1 MPKAYSY
8 KRFSSEQQATGDSL
22 RRQTE
27 LAERYVLN
35 HPGLDLELDTKMD
48 MTDSGLSAYK
58 SLHLKKGALGVFSR
72 AVEDGQIDEGSYLL
86 VESID
91 RLYRSQ
97 PAEALPMLLSL
108 VSSGINVVT
117 LNDEKVFSKETL
129 KGVDGTFV
137 IMQSLVSM
145 ARAYDESRT
154 KGMRVKAAWENK
166 FNEIAAGKQLTK
178 RVPFWLT
185 QDRKLI
191 PERSQLVSR
200 IFEMYSRGIGTYN
213 IARTL
218 NAEKI
223 EPPTK
228 RADHWATSTV
238 NKLLRSKNAMGT
250 LVTADGAEHRDYF
263 PPVISE
269 DLWLECHKLKRSS
282 RNATGKSGTA
292 LLSGLCRCAEC
303 GGSARKT
310 IKTGRIRKDGTR
322 GRWETLVCSRAAN
335 NAGGCPYIGIRYAKI
350 VDSVLSLASQLQ
362 YEHPEDV
369 MLKEITNLRFY
380 IDFHLDKLNDA
391 YEISKKTKTVDARE
405 RYRKIAQEHEK
416 LKESLRQLESQ
427 SGARSLAGQDR
438 ILTEIFTNNKV
449 TNSNLRKLL
458 KNVVVDFRTREIKI
472 QTHLGNEIS
481 SIVDE
486 DLNLGDAI

>member
-8 KRFSSEQQATGDSL
+8 KRFSSEQQAKGDSL

-27 LAERYVLN
+27 LAERYVLD
-35 HPGLDLELDTKMD
+35 HPELTLELDTKMD

-58 SLHLKKGALGVFSR
+58 NVHLKKGALGVFTR

-108 VSSGINVVT
+108 VNSGINVVT
-117 LNDEKVFSKETL
+117 LNDGKVFSKETV

-145 ARAYDESRT
+145 ARAYEESLT
-154 KGMRVKAAWENK
+154 KGRRVKAAWDGK
-166 FNEIAAGKQLTK
+166 FKAIAAGKQLTK

-185 QDRKLI
+185 QDRQII

-200 IFEMYSRGIGTYN
+200 IFEMYSSGIGTYN

-223 EPPTK
+223 KPPTK
-228 RADHWATSTV
+228 RASHWATSTV
-238 NKLLRSKNAMGT
+238 NKLLRSKNAMGS
-250 LVTADGAEHRDYF
+250 LVTADGVEHKNYF
-263 PPVISE
+263 PAVISQ
-269 DLWLECHKLKRSS
+269 DLWLECQKLKRSS
-282 RNATGKSGTA
+282 GNATGKTGTA

-303 GGSARKT
+303 GGPARKA
-310 IKTGRIRKDGTR
+310 IKTGRVRKDGTR
-322 GRWETLVCSRAAN
+322 NRWETLVCSKAMN
-335 NAGGCPYIGIRYAKI
+335 NAGGCPYIGIRYGEI
-350 VDSVLSLASQLQ
+350 VDIVLFLASQLEYQ
-362 YEHPEDV
+362 HPEDA
-369 MLKEITNLRFY
+369 MLKNITNLRFY
-380 IDFHLDKLNDA
+380 IDFHVDELNDA

-405 RYRKIAQEHEK
+405 KYRKIAQEHEK
-416 LKESLRQLESQ
+416 LKENLRELESQ
-427 SGARSLAGQDR
+427 SGARTLAGQDR
-438 ILTEIFTNNKV
+438 MLTEIFTNKKV

-458 KNVVVDFRTREIKI
+458 KNVVVDFRTREVRI
-472 QTHLGNEIS
+472 QTHLGNELTS
-481 SIVDE
+481 TTYE
-486 DLNLGDAI
+486 DSNIQVAL

>member
-27 LAERYVLN
+27 LAERYVFN
-35 HPGLDLELDTKMD
+35 HPELDLELDTKID

-58 SLHLKKGALGVFSR
+58 SVHLKKGALGVFTR

-117 LNDEKVFSKETL
+117 LNDEKVFSRETL

-154 KGMRVKAAWENK
+154 KGMRVKAAWEGK
-166 FNEIAAGKQLTK
+166 FKEIAAGKQLTK

-185 QDRKLI
+185 PDRQLI
-191 PERSQLVSR
+191 PERTQLVKR
-200 IFEMYSRGIGTYN
+200 IFEMYSSGIGTYN
-213 IARTL
+213 IARRL

-238 NKLLRSKNAMGT
+238 NKLLRSKNAMGS
-250 LVTADGAEHRDYF
+250 LVTADGVEHRNYF
-263 PPVISE
+263 PLVISE
-269 DLWLECHKLKRSS
+269 DLWLECQKLKRSS

-303 GGSARKT
+303 GGSARKA
-310 IKTGRIRKDGTR
+310 IKTGRVRKDGTR
-322 GRWETLVCSRAAN
+322 GRWETLVCSRAVN
-335 NAGGCPYIGIRYAKI
+335 NAGGCPYIGISYGKI
-350 VDSVLSLASQLQ
+350 VETVLFLASQLEYQ
-362 YEHPEDV
+362 HPEDA

-380 IDFHLDKLNDA
+380 IDFHVDELNDA

-405 RYRKIAQEHEK
+405 KYRKIAQEHEK
-416 LKESLRQLESQ
+416 LKESLRELESQ
-427 SGARSLAGQDR
+427 SGARTLAGQDR
-438 ILTEIFTNNKV
+438 MLTEIFTNNKV

-458 KNVVVDFRTREIKI
+458 KSVTVDFRTREVKI
-472 QTHLGNEIS
+472 QTHLGNELTT
-481 SIVDE
+481 IVDI
-486 DLNLGDAI
+486 DSKLTDAL

>member
-35 HPGLDLELDTKMD
+35 NPELELELDTKMD

-58 SLHLKKGALGVFSR
+58 SVHLKKGALGVFTR

-108 VSSGINVVT
+108 VNSGITVVT
-117 LNDEKVFSKETL
+117 LNDQKVFSKETVQ
-129 KGVDGTFV
+129 GVDGTFV

-145 ARAYDESRT
+145 ARAYEESLT
-154 KGMRVKAAWENK
+154 KGRRVKAAWENK
-166 FNEIAAGKQLTK
+166 FKEIASGKQLTK

-185 QDRKLI
+185 KDRQLI
-191 PERSQLVSR
+191 PQRAQLVKR
-200 IFEMYSRGIGTYN
+200 IFEMYSSGIGTYN

-218 NAEKI
+218 NSERI

-228 RADHWATSTV
+228 KANHWAISTV
-238 NKLLRSKNAMGT
+238 GKILRSKNPLGILT
-250 LVTADGAEHRDYF
+250 TADGSEHENYF

-269 DLWLECHKLKRSS
+269 ELWLECQKLKRSS
-282 RNATGKSGTA
+282 GNATGRSGTA

-303 GGSARKT
+303 GFPARKA

-322 GRWETLVCSRAAN
+322 GRWETLVCSKAIN
-335 NAGGCPYIGIRYAKI
+335 NAGCPYIGISYEKI
-350 VDSVLSLASQLQ
+350 IKTVLSLTSSLEYQ
-362 YEHPEDV
+362 HPEDT
-369 MLKEITNLRFY
+369 MLSEITNLRFY
-380 IDFHLDKLNDA
+380 IDHHIDELNDA

-405 RYRKIAQEHEK
+405 RYRKIAQEHEN
-416 LKESLRQLESQ
+416 LKEMLRQLESQ
-427 SGARSLAGQDR
+427 SGARTLASQDR
-438 ILTEIFTNNKV
+438 ILTEIFVDKKV
-449 TNSNLRKLL
+449 TNANLRKIL
-458 KNVVVDFRTREIKI
+458 KAVVVDFRTREVKIKS
-472 QTHLGNEIS
+472 HLGNELSS
-481 SIVDE
+481 SIDK
-486 DLNLGDAI
+486 DLNLDSAI